1 MLIDGCHKF
10 LPGCRKV
17 ERRIETV
24 VQRTLPGKPRSWHVC
39 DTVCQL
45 LPRMS
50 DGHSKCIYSK
60 LHISRIWWDLEKN
73 PSYVKIRVMWNVYGF
88 TSKCKDKIVA
98 IKQTSFLWKL
108 SSEKANLRMNEWCS
122 SLRMTGYQLNG
133 FIFSLD
139 WFFAYE
145 IAVHVWTDKINSS
158 KKTVAVS
165 IFFTATFHKHPF
177 CLQNNA

>member
-1 MLIDGCHKF
+1 MKVVTSKVVYCLNRYQQCGQIKLGKYQAQRNSNIWIFFIEKLTLLSAF
-10 LPGCRKV
+10 LY
-17 ERRIETV
+17 
-24 VQRTLPGKPRSWHVC
+24 RTWYR
-39 DTVCQL
+39 
-45 LPRMS
+45 
-50 DGHSKCIYSK
+50 K